1 MAFLGLEDP
10 ASFVA
15 LAVIVGAVVYSY
27 WRKALLTF
35 TITVA
40 CCIIYGLEVATDN
53 AIWIDLSLYHNV
65 PFFALFSPA
74 LTLVALPPLSP
85 PWTFVTYQF
94 LHASI
99 QHLLFNVLAFV
110 LIAPVFEER
119 IGSFRFGV
127 LYFAGGV
134 VGAIGFLLLNASSA
148 VILIG
153 ASGSISAIFGGY
165 GRLYP
170 HDRVQLFFPI
180 PGIPALPIIDVVLG
194 FLVLETVLSFFGGS
208 VPILGAVAWEAHVIA
223 MIFGLVVAP
232 LIMRIPVGRKRT
244 LKKIAIGPWRAL
256 ATTPELRSIIEEAER
271 ADLPEIRDAWL
282 EKFVK
287 AMRCPRCGGPVKR
300 SFGRLSSPC
309 GWRGRLS

>member
-10 ASFVA
+10 ASWVA
-15 LAVIVGAVVYSY
+15 IAVIAGCLLYSY

-40 CCIIYGLEVATDN
+40 CCIVYGLEVATSN

-65 PFFALFSPA
+65 PYLVFFSPGVA
-74 LTLVALPPLSP
+74 LVALPPLSA

-94 LHASI
+94 VHASI
-99 QHLLFNVLAFV
+99 QHLLFNVLAFI

-127 LYFAGGV
+127 LYFVGGV
-134 VGAIGFLLLNASSA
+134 VGAAGFLLLNFSSG
-148 VILIG
+148 VILVG

-170 HDRVQLFFPI
+170 RDRITLFFPL
-180 PGIPALPIIDVVLG
+180 PGLPSFRVIDVVIG

-208 VPILGAVAWEAHVIA
+208 VPFLGAVAWEAHVIA
-223 MIFGLVVAP
+223 MAFGLAAAP
-232 LIMRIPVGRKRT
+232 LVMRIPVGRAKPLRKMSFES
-244 LKKIAIGPWRAL
+244 LRAL
-256 ATTPELRSIIEEAER
+256 ATTPELRAILEEVEK
-271 ADLPEIRDAWL
+271 ADIPEIRDAWV
-282 EKFVK
+282 EKFVR
-287 AMRCPRCGGPVKR
+287 AMRCPNCGGPVKK
-300 SFGRLSSPC
+300 SFGRLSSDC
-309 GWRGRLS
+309 GWRGRLG

>member
-1 MAFLGLEDP
+1 MALLGFEDP
-10 ASFVA
+10 LSLVA
-15 LAVIVGAVVYSY
+15 IAVIVAALVYSY

-40 CCIIYGLEVATDN
+40 CGIVFALEVVSTDGFVFWPFG
-53 AIWIDLSLYHNV
+53 ILGDLSLAHV
-65 PFFALFSPA
+65 FGQ
-74 LTLVALPPLSP
+74 LSA
-85 PWTFVTYQF
+85 PWTLITYQF
-94 LHASI
+94 IHSSI

-119 IGSFRFGV
+119 IGSLRFGV

-134 VGAIGFLLLNASSA
+134 VGAAGFLLANAGSS
-148 VILIG
+148 VVLVG
-153 ASGSISAIFGGY
+153 ASASISAVFGGY

-170 HDRVQLFFPI
+170 RDRVQLFFPI
-180 PGIPALPIIDVVLG
+180 PGIPALPMIDVVLG
-194 FLVLETVLSFFGGS
+194 FLVLETLLSFFGGA

-223 MIFGLVVAP
+223 MIFGLAVAP
-232 LIMRIPVGRKRT
+232 LVMRIPVGRQRP
-244 LKKIAIGPWRAL
+244 LKKISMASWQAL
-256 ATTPELRSIIEEAER
+256 ATTPELLRILEEAER

-287 AMRCPRCGGPVKR
+287 AMRCPQCGGPVKR
-300 SFGRLSSPC
+300 SFGRLTSSC